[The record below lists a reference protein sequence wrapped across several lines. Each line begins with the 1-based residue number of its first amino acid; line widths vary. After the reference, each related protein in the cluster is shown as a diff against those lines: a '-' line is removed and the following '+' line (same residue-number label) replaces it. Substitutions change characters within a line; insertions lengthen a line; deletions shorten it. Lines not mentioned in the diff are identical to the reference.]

1 MTQPQPPNLASPAVI
16 AALLKRHGLRPNRRW
31 GQNFLA
37 DANLLAKVVDA
48 AELGPTESVLEI
60 GPGLGGLTRAIA
72 AHAPRVLAVE
82 VDPAL
87 TAILRAETVA
97 DLENVRILR
106 ADFLSLDLP
115 NVLPEALGEPP
126 YVVVAN
132 IPYSITTPLI
142 GRVLEHANLFSRAV
156 LMVQREVAERITAA
170 PGTNDYGSL
179 TLFINLYAQARRI
192 ALVSKKVFVPA
203 PDVDSAIIR
212 LDLRPHPLFPELTPS
227 RYLSVVHAAFQQRRK
242 NLGNSLMGPPLNWT
256 REQAQAALYEAGID
270 PNRRGETLSPEEFA
284 RIAAEFPQETA

>member
-1 MTQPQPPNLASPAVI
+1 MAQSPNLASPAVI
-16 AALLKRHGLRPNRRW
+16 AALLKRHGIRPNRRW

-37 DANLLAKVVDA
+37 DANLLGKVTDA
-48 AELGPTESVLEI
+48 AELTPADAVLEV
-60 GPGLGGLTRAIA
+60 GPGLGGLTRAVA
-72 AHAPRVLAVE
+72 AVAGRVLAVE

-87 TAILRAETVA
+87 AGVLRAETVS

-115 NVLPEALGEPP
+115 HVLPESLGSPP

-142 GRVLEHANLFSRAV
+142 GRLLEHAGLFSRAV

-170 PGTNDYGSL
+170 PGTSDYGSL
-179 TLFINLYAQARRI
+179 TLYVNLYAQAKRI
-192 ALVSKKVFVPA
+192 ALVSKKAFVPA
-203 PDVDSAIIR
+203 PEVDSAIIR
-212 LDLRPHPLFPELTPS
+212 LDLRPSALFPETTPS
-227 RYLSVVHAAFQQRRK
+227 RYLSVVHASFQQRRK
-242 NLGNSLMGPPLNWT
+242 NLGNSLTGPPLNWT
-256 REQAQAALYEAGID
+256 REQAQKALYEAGID

-284 RIAAEFPQETA
+284 RIAMEFPQETP